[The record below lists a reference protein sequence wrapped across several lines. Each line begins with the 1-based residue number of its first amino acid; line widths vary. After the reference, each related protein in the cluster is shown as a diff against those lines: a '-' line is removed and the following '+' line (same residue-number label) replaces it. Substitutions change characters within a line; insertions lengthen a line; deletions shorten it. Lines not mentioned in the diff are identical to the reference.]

1 MSLIE
6 VPLFTLS
13 SLGIASFILNFLFL
27 AIIIRRHISGLGR
40 KMYFIS
46 VPALVLC
53 TAMMLAVN
61 EVCRF
66 VIGDHAP
73 SIFEQY
79 AEKLNAAVCLIF
91 LAVMTLL
98 WGVLW
103 LRQEVEILSTLTPQ
117 SLEDG
122 LNSLPDGVAFTD
134 VKGVPLMVNSTMQ
147 RVCREALG
155 SPLLDIRVLEQS
167 LQKGGLCEGC
177 KAEIRGKDYY
187 LHLKDGSV
195 WDIRKRLL
203 MIERR
208 RFWELLAY
216 DITERYQKSTELE
229 ERNAHLTEVNR
240 SIRAYTR
247 EMNAMIREEEILA
260 AKIRIHDDVGRALL
274 ALKSY
279 LIRGGDREA
288 LMELWKFTTEVLK
301 GENDPDSSA
310 DRIGALKDAAE
321 AVGVELTVNGSIPE
335 ELRKVIAIAIHE
347 CLTNTVKHAD
357 GTKLNVDITEENG
370 LVTAV
375 FTNDGKPPEGELS
388 EKGGLKSLRTA
399 VEQVRGEMELAADP
413 QFRLTIRAERKER

>member
-1 MSLIE
+1 
-6 VPLFTLS
+6 
-13 SLGIASFILNFLFL
+13 
-27 AIIIRRHISGLGR
+27 
-40 KMYFIS
+40 
-46 VPALVLC
+46 
-53 TAMMLAVN
+53 
-61 EVCRF
+61 
-66 VIGDHAP
+66 
-73 SIFEQY
+73 
-79 AEKLNAAVCLIF
+79 
-91 LAVMTLL
+91 
-98 WGVLW
+98 
-103 LRQEVEILSTLTPQ
+103 
-117 SLEDG
+117 
-122 LNSLPDGVAFTD
+122 
-134 VKGVPLMVNSTMQ
+134 
-147 RVCREALG
+147 
-155 SPLLDIRVLEQS
+155 
-167 LQKGGLCEGC
+167 
-177 KAEIRGKDYY
+177 
-187 LHLKDGSV
+187 
-195 WDIRKRLL
+195 
-203 MIERR
+203 
-208 RFWELLAY
+208 
-216 DITERYQKSTELE
+216 
-229 ERNAHLTEVNR
+229 
-240 SIRAYTR
+240 
-247 EMNAMIREEEILA
+247 MNAMIREEEILA